1 MIRSHF
7 RRRSPV
13 TMCLLVLALGAFAI
27 SAVWQTR
34 PAYAFFQKVACGP
47 GPLPIYQQP
56 DESSAV
62 LGYLQQGQTF
72 PAQAPS
78 GDFTYG
84 RAFGGWGWAP
94 TEGLCDK
101 W

>member
-1 MIRSHF
+1 MIRPRF

-13 TMCLLVLALGAFAI
+13 TMFLLVLALGAFAV
-27 SAVWQTR
+27 SAVWQAR
-34 PAYAFFQKVACGP
+34 PAYALYQKFAC

-56 DESSAV
+56 DYSAPV
-62 LGYLQQGQTF
+62 IGYLQQGDTF
-72 PAQAPS
+72 AAQAPS

-84 RAFGGWGWAP
+84 KAFGVWAWAP
-94 TEGLCDK
+94 TEGLCDR